1 MPIFDLADFSLSL
14 SLSPPS
20 LLTDLLL
27 LLLLFPFCFRYSV
40 NYVQYYM
47 KIHRNLQSVG
57 MAELID

>member
-27 LLLLFPFCFRYSV
+27 LLLLLFPFCFR
-40 NYVQYYM
+40 Q
-47 KIHRNLQSVG
+47 KGAL
-57 MAELID
+57 